1 MTSSMMSDEEPLLDG
16 KVARR
21 RQSWRSETF
30 DELMEILDQW
40 ANSSFKKS
48 ARKERILS
56 KPIDGSPPANI
67 KDWIIQRTEDTDT
80 SQ

>member
-1 MTSSMMSDEEPLLDG
+1 MTASMMSDKEPLPDG

-21 RQSWRSETF
+21 RPSWRSETF
-30 DELMEILDQW
+30 DELMETLDQR

-48 ARKERILS
+48 ARKERIPS
-56 KPIDGSPPANI
+56 TPIDSSPPANI
-67 KDWIIQRTEDTDT
+67 KDWMIQRTEDTDT

>member
-1 MTSSMMSDEEPLLDG
+1 MTPSMMSDEEPLLDG

-21 RQSWRSETF
+21 RPSWRSETF
-30 DELMEILDQW
+30 DELMETLDQR

-56 KPIDGSPPANI
+56 TPIDSSPAANI
-67 KDWIIQRTEDTDT
+67 KDWMIQRTEDTDT